1 MLRVENLTKVYRT
14 RKREIHAVNGISFDV
29 KEGEIVGILG
39 PNGAGKTTT
48 IKSILGLLI
57 PDDGKIYINGRKVG
71 VFDRWIYK
79 LIAAVLEGSRNI
91 YWRLTVK
98 ENLEFFAGLQGLSP
112 REVKDQIEYLLD
124 KFGLLSRID
133 SQVRTLSR
141 GMKQK
146 VAVASAF
153 IRRTPILFLDEPTLG
168 MDVQSSIELR
178 KTLKELTA
186 NDGRTMLLSSH
197 DMKVVEEVCERV
209 IILKNGKIIA
219 NGKIEKLKA
228 LFKTSAYEVSYEGE
242 IPDELKKKLEENFL
256 NVHFGNMRFNVE
268 LKDDSRIYD
277 LMELL
282 KMYNVRIK
290 SIKSVEPDFERVYIE
305 LVKGSGEK

>member
-14 RKREIHAVNGISFDV
+14 HKREIHAVNGISFDV

-57 PDDGKIYINGRKVG
+57 PDDGKIYINGRNVG

-178 KTLKELTA
+178 KTLKELVA

>member
-14 RKREIHAVNGISFDV
+14 HKREIHAVNGISFDV

-57 PDDGKIYINGRKVG
+57 PDDGKIYINGRNVG

-178 KTLKELTA
+178 KTLKELVA

-197 DMKVVEEVCERV
+197 DMRVVEEVCERV

>member
-1 MLRVENLTKVYRT
+1 MIRVENLVKVYKN
-14 RKREIHAVNGISFDV
+14 RKRKIHAIDGISFDV

-48 IKSILGLLI
+48 MKSILGLLI
-57 PDDGKIYINGRKVG
+57 PDSGKIYIDGKKVG
-71 VFDRWIYK
+71 IYDRWRYK
-79 LIAAVLEGSRNI
+79 LIAAVLEGNRNI
-91 YWRLTVK
+91 YWRLTVQ

-112 REVKDQIEYLLD
+112 SKIKE
-124 KFGLLSRID
+124 RID
-133 SQVRTLSR
+133 SILNDFGLQTRRNDQVRTLSR

-146 VAVASAF
+146 VSVAAAF
-153 IRRTPILFLDEPTLG
+153 IRGTPILFLDEPTLG
-168 MDVQSSIELR
+168 MDIQSSIDLR
-178 KTLKELTA
+178 KTLKKLVKNEGKTV
-186 NDGRTMLLSSH
+186 LLSSH

-219 NGKIEKLKA
+219 DGEIDKLKA
-228 LFKTSAYEVSYEGE
+228 LFKTSAYEVFYEGE
-242 IPDELKKKLEENFL
+242 IPDELREKLEENFL
-256 NVHFGNMRFNVE
+256 NVLFGNMQFTVE

-282 KMYNVRIK
+282 KMYNLKIK

-305 LVKGSGEK
+305 LVKGEEGK

>member
-146 VAVASAF
+146 VAVAAAF

-178 KTLKELTA
+178 KTLKELAA

-197 DMKVVEEVCERV
+197 DMRVVEEVCERV

-228 LFKTSAYEVSYEGE
+228 LFRTSAYEVSYEGE

-256 NVHFGNMRFNVE
+256 NVHFENMRFNVE